1 MDSDSRVLQSLRRI
15 STSPYTQALSNVI
28 TVLFNGSSSATKGF
42 LVCIGVFFNLPSLK
56 VFHAER
62 VSDNNTEGSCV
73 IPVKASKVE
82 ELTLDLCRIRGS
94 TICQLIQGTQA
105 QQRLRYRNS
114 GLGRMNFSLISSC
127 VEESAA
133 YDNSMARPQFDSN
146 ALFRWRIEITP
157 WSCRSH
163 ISFLI
168 IWRYKPVHKEP
179 RAQEIKRN
187 RSTFLSYGVWSTRI
201 ITARDYPERSHC
213 LLFIDRTL
221 IHKVDLWRVI
231 SIRPRFL
238 IEFPW

>member
-1 MDSDSRVLQSLRRI
+1 MESTRQWDYHADLARQDEELQICILLMHIDKISKLGLPTMDSDSRVLQSLRRI

-146 ALFRWRIEITP
+146 ALFR
-157 WSCRSH
+157 
-163 ISFLI
+163 
-168 IWRYKPVHKEP
+168 
-179 RAQEIKRN
+179 
-187 RSTFLSYGVWSTRI
+187 
-201 ITARDYPERSHC
+201 
-213 LLFIDRTL
+213 
-221 IHKVDLWRVI
+221 
-231 SIRPRFL
+231 
-238 IEFPW
+238 